1 MHHFQEDEERMIV
14 LLSSGNLAVT
24 QAVLHRVTSSNRK
37 SNEDLEKKELPQNLK
52 EVADLYQTAELVGDA
67 VRAVYQC
74 VIGKVRYTYSSV
86 GRLQVK
92 LSAANPERYLVACNQ
107 RRTPLQGVAKKE
119 SAVPGVRFKAWHPP
133 EALHSSL
140 PVQNPLVFDLFERF
154 TETII
159 GGC

>member
-1 MHHFQEDEERMIV
+1 MGAI
-14 LLSSGNLAVT
+14 G
-24 QAVLHRVTSSNRK
+24 
-37 SNEDLEKKELPQNLK
+37 
-52 EVADLYQTAELVGDA
+52 
-67 VRAVYQC
+67 
-74 VIGKVRYTYSSV
+74 GKVRYTVSTV

-92 LSAANPERYLVACNQ
+92 LSAANPERYLVVCNQ
-107 RRTPLQGVAKKE
+107 RRTPLQGVAKKG
-119 SAVPGVRFKAWHPP
+119 SAVAGVRFKAWHPP